1 LSLRKWGKL
10 PKNHTERFE
19 ILKQRYHAIYHEL
32 DKMFPVYRK
41 SYRDEILK
49 EELEQVEHGFAAI
62 LAECEKKIGKIL
74 AA

>member
-1 LSLRKWGKL
+1 
-10 PKNHTERFE
+10 
-19 ILKQRYHAIYHEL
+19 
-32 DKMFPVYRK
+32 MFPVYRK